1 MNTNPPVAAVA
12 IAVAGV
18 ARTLALALLALAG
31 SSLSAAGASDNPTP
45 ASAYRETGWNEL
57 VPKGWDPYKDIRDI
71 AAAGVADGSAEAT
84 QRMRDMR
91 QVWDKAPTNQALEG
105 AAVKLPGYVVPLEV
119 SADGLKEFLLVPYFG
134 ACIHSPPPPA
144 NQIVHV
150 VSAKPI
156 KGFATMDA
164 VWVSGTLSLTR
175 QDTQMGASGYRLS
188 AATVARYAP
197 PAK

>member
-1 MNTNPPVAAVA
+1 MNTNRPAV
-12 IAVAGV
+12 AVAGV
-18 ARTLALALLALAG
+18 ARTLALALLAVAG
-31 SSLSAAGASDNPTP
+31 SSWSAAGASDNPTP